1 MKNKAKITENGE
13 EKMEEGKEN
22 KEGISA
28 NFYLYPKGDFVE
40 PSYLNQPLRDNFNQP
55 VKILFK
61 KSTITI

>member
-1 MKNKAKITENGE
+1 
-13 EKMEEGKEN
+13 MEEGKE
-22 KEGISA
+22 KEEGISA

-40 PSYLNQPLRDNFNQP
+40 PSYLKQPLRDNFNQP